1 MKTTATGVK
10 VYAGTKAELATELG
24 IAALRRG
31 REVRCKTRG
40 KRGVVILMPVKDGA
54 GEWASFEVFV
64 RGEQRPMLPI
74 GVHAVPW
81 DAVEQF
87 LALTGEKAGFG
98 AICAACV
105 AGNRA
110 DGTWDAHDVEAVVA
124 ERSTHSTRTR
134 LAMSQGRKSLG
145 IDRLSFSMCFSGR
158 GKKWGFINRLC
169 IDEDGSTTTGASNEG
184 FAGTVEETV
193 ERFAGRR

>member
-24 IAALRRG
+24 IAALKRG
-31 REVRCKTRG
+31 RAITYKTRG
-40 KRGVVILMPVKDGA
+40 KRGLVTVTPVKDGA

-64 RGEQRPMLPI
+64 RGEQRPYFPI
-74 GVHAVPW
+74 GVHAFAR
-81 DAVEQF
+81 DAADHF
-87 LALTGEKAGFG
+87 LALVGERAGFG

-110 DGTWDAHDVEAVVA
+110 DGTWDAHDVEATVA
-124 ERSTHSTRTR
+124 ERSTSYPGGKS
-134 LAMSQGRKSLG
+134 MSQGRKSLG

-169 IDEDGSTTTGASNEG
+169 IDEDGSTTTGSSNEG